1 MKIIKSEI
9 IDYLN
14 RLRYLENK
22 YSNFEENTIYEIW
35 VENLDVDRES
45 KEEEMLGII
54 YDNKAAGPPR
64 LERGTSVL
72 ETDVLPL
79 KLWTPNPR
87 YFIFSDISPKAN
99 LISAWS
105 EAKENI

>member
-35 VENLDVDRES
+35 VENLDVDWES

-54 YDNKAAGPPR
+54 YDNKEKDVDEIIAIIR
-64 LERGTSVL
+64 EKKIDSVL
-72 ETDVLPL
+72 
-79 KLWTPNPR
+79 K
-87 YFIFSDISPKAN
+87 
-99 LISAWS
+99 
-105 EAKENI
+105 

>member
-35 VENLDVDRES
+35 VENLDVDWES

-54 YDNKAAGPPR
+54 YDNK
-64 LERGTSVL
+64 EK
-72 ETDVLPL
+72 DVDEIIAIIREK
-79 KLWTPNPR
+79 KLIQFLN
-87 YFIFSDISPKAN
+87 N
-99 LISAWS
+99 H
-105 EAKENI
+105 